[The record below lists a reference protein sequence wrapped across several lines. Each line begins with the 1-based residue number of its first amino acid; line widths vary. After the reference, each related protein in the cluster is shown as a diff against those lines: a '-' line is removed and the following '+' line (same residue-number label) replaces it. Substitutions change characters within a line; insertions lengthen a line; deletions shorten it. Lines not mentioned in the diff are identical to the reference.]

1 MRFNGWCL
9 RSIFGVTAVL
19 AFLGGFHATLAGAQT
34 IAYYNLS
41 SPANADAEAPI
52 LAAGHTPVQLAG
64 LSAEDLAG
72 NEVVW
77 ILNPNNGGYA
87 AELTNNLDALS
98 EYVQGGGV
106 LMFHDRY
113 VTDAAAVIPG
123 ASEVAFL
130 RDFTDGASIELGP
143 GATGSLLSGPG
154 GIIDADSLDGGSSS
168 SHGYA
173 LASSLPA
180 GSVIVLTRTDAT
192 EVVDFYYSLGGGNV
206 YYSTIPLDYY
216 LSGSDNFTTYAAN
229 LAAFIFE
236 VVGPAGSPLQ
246 FQHIAMA
253 DTLRS
258 DIDMVSRRLAG
269 GESGVFVSFDSKS
282 TERGSSDKSRSFRSW
297 DNAVM
302 VGYTHAVSPET
313 RCGAAFSYHDAGN
326 RSKYDS
332 GLKGE
337 YESFGITAFGRVDLP
352 APAGHKLWLD
362 LVANYSF
369 LEDVELE
376 RNGNVGESDGY
387 QYGIDAR
394 IGTVLTLTDRIGLY
408 PKIGVE
414 HIQTR
419 VDGYE
424 EKGVGALRYGVL
436 EANSTYGI
444 FSLEAKADLLNGNVW
459 DFGSALLVEYRKRIG
474 QSTDNV
480 KTALAD
486 VASASMPMELYDY
499 DSDLGKVELKFDV
512 QYRAVSLEMRGGYY
526 FGNSDMEGLGGGLSL
541 HVPL

>member
-1 MRFNGWCL
+1 MRFNGCCFRGFWGL
-9 RSIFGVTAVL
+9 VAML
-19 AFLGGFHATLAGAQT
+19 AFLSVFNATQAGAQT
-34 IAYYNLS
+34 VAYYNLS
-41 SPANADAEAPI
+41 NPANTNAEMPI
-52 LAAGHTPVQLAG
+52 LAAGHTPVQLGG
-64 LSAEDLAG
+64 LSAADLAG
-72 NEVVW
+72 YDVVW
-77 ILNPNNGGYA
+77 ILNPSNGGYA
-87 AELTNNLDALS
+87 TELTNNLDAIS
-98 EYVQGGGV
+98 GYVQSGGV

-123 ASEVAFL
+123 AGDVAFF

-154 GIIDADSLDGGSSS
+154 GIIDADSLDGGGYS

-206 YYSTIPLDYY
+206 YYSTIPLDHY
-216 LSGSDNFTTYAAN
+216 LSGSNNFTNYAAN

-236 VVGPAGSPLQ
+236 IVGPAGSPVQ

-253 DTLRS
+253 DTLRN
-258 DIDMVSRRLAG
+258 DIDMVSGSLDE
-269 GESGVFVSFDSKS
+269 GETGLFVSFDSKS
-282 TERGSSDKSRSFRSW
+282 IERGNSDEGRSFRSW

-302 VGYTHAVSPET
+302 VGYTHEVAT
-313 RCGAAFSYHDAGN
+313 GTLCGAAFSYHDAGN

-337 YESFGITAFGRVDLP
+337 YESFGITAFGRIALP
-352 APAGHKLWLD
+352 ALAGHELWLD

-387 QYGIDAR
+387 QYGVNAR
-394 IGTVLTLTDRIGLY
+394 IGTVLPLTDRIGLY

-419 VDGYE
+419 VDSYK
-424 EKGVGALRYGVL
+424 EKGVGALRYSVL

-444 FSLEAKADLLNGNVW
+444 FSLEGKVDLFHDEVW
-459 DFGSALLVEYRKRIG
+459 GLGSALLVEYRKRFG

-480 KTALAD
+480 KTTLVD
-486 VASASMPMELYDY
+486 VATASMPMDLYDY
-499 DSDLGKVELKFDV
+499 DSDLGKIELKFDV
-512 QYRAVSLEMRGGYY
+512 DYRAVSLEMSGGYY
-526 FGNSDMEGLGGGLSL
+526 FGNSDYEGLGGSLSL
-541 HVPL
+541 RVPL